1 MKVFISWSGERS
13 KLVAEILNWW
23 IRSVIQAVR
32 PWMSTEI
39 DRGALWFPKINDEL
53 AQTEVGVVCLTK
65 ENLDK
70 RWILF
75 EAGALA
81 KGLSSNRVCT
91 LLIDLQPN
99 DLQSP
104 LSQFNHT
111 LPTET
116 GMWSLISTI
125 NSALKDLALPHE
137 LLQRAYTTYW
147 PPFKKAF
154 DEAISNTKEGPQPE
168 VRNDSDM
175 LIELLSGM
183 RALNSR
189 MSDIETAIKP
199 TIIDEGKSKP
209 IHFTKFSYLWD
220 NPSTNIEVSKY
231 LIKILKN
238 YNDIVKG
245 SNENGLDDNTAA

>member
-1 MKVFISWSGERS
+1 MKVFISWSAERS

-81 KGLSSNRVCT
+81 KGLSSNRVCP
-91 LLIDLQPN
+91 LLIDLQSN

-111 LPTET
+111 LPTEI
-116 GMWSLISTI
+116 GMWSLINTI
-125 NSALKDLALPHE
+125 NSALKESALPHE
-137 LLQRAYTTYW
+137 LLHRAYTTYW
-147 PPFKKAF
+147 PLFKTAF
-154 DEAISNTKEGPQPE
+154 DEAISKTKEGPQPE
-168 VRNDSDM
+168 ARNESDM
-175 LIELLSGM
+175 LLELLSGM

-189 MSDIETAIKP
+189 ILDIETAIKP
-199 TIIDEGKSKP
+199 KVTNEEKVKSSYWHETAYKIDTTTESGKRL
-209 IHFTKFSYLWD
+209 TEL
-220 NPSTNIEVSKY
+220 
-231 LIKILKN
+231 LKN
-238 YNDIVKG
+238 FIRTPKDSQEKG
-245 SNENGLDDNTAA
+245 SGDFTAA